1 MTGYIYLNQQIS
13 SRSAVGSRLTF
24 FTDTDTLAIVDTG
37 RYRYL
42 DLLSGRSI
50 SGSTAGTAFVLD
62 HLTGSV
68 TVRTGLYIYAP
79 FQTWTAVYKQPD
91 LLHDISDRLPV
102 KWKRW
107 NVMHFVTF

>member
-13 SRSAVGSRLTF
+13 SRTAVGSRLTF
-24 FTDTDTLAIVDTG
+24 FTDTDALAIVDTG

-42 DLLSGRSI
+42 DLLSGRGI

-68 TVRTGLYIYAP
+68 TVRTSLNITYHTKHGLLG
-79 FQTWTAVYKQPD
+79 VND
-91 LLHDISDRLPV
+91 LALAFTFRTCDR
-102 KWKRW
+102 
-107 NVMHFVTF
+107 

>member
-13 SRSAVGSRLTF
+13 SRTAIGSRFTF
-24 FTDTDTLAIVDTG
+24 FADTDTLTIINTC

-42 DLLSGRSI
+42 DLLSGRGI

-68 TVRTGLYIYAP
+68 TVRTGLNITYH
-79 FQTWTAVYKQPD
+79 TKHGLLGVND
-91 LLHDISDRLPV
+91 LALAFTFRTCDR
-102 KWKRW
+102 
-107 NVMHFVTF
+107 

>member
-24 FTDTDTLAIVDTG
+24 FTDTDTLTIINTG

-42 DLLSGRSI
+42 DLLSGRGI

-68 TVRTGLYIYAP
+68 TIRTGLNITYH
-79 FQTWTAVYKQPD
+79 TKHGLLGVND
-91 LLHDISDRLPV
+91 LALAFTFRTGDR
-102 KWKRW
+102 
-107 NVMHFVTF
+107 